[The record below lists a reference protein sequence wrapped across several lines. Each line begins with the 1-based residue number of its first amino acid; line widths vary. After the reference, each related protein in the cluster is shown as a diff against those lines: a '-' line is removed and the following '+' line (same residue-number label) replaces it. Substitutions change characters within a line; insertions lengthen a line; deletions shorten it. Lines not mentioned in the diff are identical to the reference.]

1 LSIASGLAK
10 GFCAVMSARGPQLL
24 QPTTPEAIADA
35 KAMIRTA
42 THAALAAVEA
52 GTGHPLASR
61 VGVACLADGTPVI
74 VISALA
80 AHRAALRADPRCSL
94 LIGEVG
100 KGDPLASARI
110 SLVCRAEMI
119 EPGSAMAAEARERY
133 LSVHPKAGIY
143 VDLPDFRFFRLV
155 VERANLNGGF
165 GRAFGFSGE
174 ELVEETSS

>member
-1 LSIASGLAK
+1 
-10 GFCAVMSARGPQLL
+10 LL
-24 QPTTPEAIADA
+24 RPTTPEAVADA

-42 THAALAAVEA
+42 THAALAAIEP

-80 AHRAALRADPRCSL
+80 AHSTALRADPRCSL

-100 KGDPLASARI
+100 RGDPLASARI
-110 SLVCRAEMI
+110 SLVCRAAII
-119 EPGSAMAAEARERY
+119 EPGSPMAAEARERY
-133 LSVHPKAGIY
+133 LAVHPKAGIY

-155 VERANLNGGF
+155 VEKASLNGGF
-165 GRAFGFSGE
+165 GKAFGFSGE
-174 ELVEETSS
+174 ELVEGNNSAQETSS